1 MKDKSGKSRR
11 KKTKAKK
18 PKPKDKDVPEDQS
31 PDENDE
37 SQTPDHSE
45 VGNETDKTSPGPI
58 TETHTDESKTT
69 RHPTQRNPIQQ
80 NRTPKNL
87 PFHHQNESNP
97 AKYPNQHNPV
107 LGVARTLMRLH
118 GVLWCPRR
126 GFCPWR
132 LPGGCISL
140 RHGHD
145 HGTQHRPTGAIEPE
159 HRRRTGL
166 AAAGDL
172 PRHTVP
178 SLRVRI
184 RHVRLRVHSH
194 VRTFAPSFGL
204 HRRRGSRRPRRRMV
218 RQQAVHRGGR
228 LVDLPI

>member
-1 MKDKSGKSRR
+1 
-11 KKTKAKK
+11 
-18 PKPKDKDVPEDQS
+18 
-31 PDENDE
+31 
-37 SQTPDHSE
+37 
-45 VGNETDKTSPGPI
+45 
-58 TETHTDESKTT
+58 
-69 RHPTQRNPIQQ
+69 
-80 NRTPKNL
+80 
-87 PFHHQNESNP
+87 
-97 AKYPNQHNPV
+97 
-107 LGVARTLMRLH
+107 MRLH

-178 SLRVRI
+178 GLRVRI

-218 RQQAVHRGGR
+218 RQQAVHRGGGLLTSLYSGKPKVR
-228 LVDLPI
+228 TVGVSRNACAPLNKDTRSGIISPGKWAKRKRYRTLPPVAPSGVCFKG